1 MKLQK
6 NIIIWSLIIMLLSIS
21 GIFFF
26 DTNIKFYDIC
36 VGVFTGVILT
46 LTTTIILYNYE
57 KNKLINKIYSNFSEI
72 YYVLCTIYLKLGKFL
87 EVKDLSDTKFSLNYK
102 LAMQISD
109 TMANLRNDEFT
120 SFWDCKLHNQI
131 KKLNNFSSKLY
142 NLKNI
147 IEVRNIDILQ
157 FEIAVKENILNN
169 QPNMNNNQDLF
180 KFREDLLIAIGRIHE
195 YSCSLKIEL
204 NEIMI
209 GLDSICKFNNRWNDK
224 KSYFEKDME
233 ARKNDL

>member
-6 NIIIWSLIIMLLSIS
+6 NIIIWSIILMLLSIS
-21 GIFFF
+21 GIIFLDFQM
-26 DTNIKFYDIC
+26 KVYDVSNGI
-36 VGVFTGVILT
+36 FTGVILT
-46 LTTTIILYNYE
+46 LATTIILYNYE

-72 YYVLCTIYLKLGKFL
+72 YYALYTIYIKLGKFL
-87 EVKDLSDTKFSLNYK
+87 EEKDLSDAKFSLNYK

-120 SFWDCKLHNQI
+120 SFWDCKLRNQI

-147 IEVRNIDILQ
+147 IEARNIDILQ

-169 QPNMNNNQDLF
+169 QHNMNNNQDLF
-180 KFREDLLIAIGRIHE
+180 KFRENLLIAIGRLHE

-204 NEIMI
+204 DEIMTEFYN
-209 GLDSICKFNNRWNDK
+209 ICNFSNKWNDK
-224 KSYFEKDME
+224 KQYFEKEVE